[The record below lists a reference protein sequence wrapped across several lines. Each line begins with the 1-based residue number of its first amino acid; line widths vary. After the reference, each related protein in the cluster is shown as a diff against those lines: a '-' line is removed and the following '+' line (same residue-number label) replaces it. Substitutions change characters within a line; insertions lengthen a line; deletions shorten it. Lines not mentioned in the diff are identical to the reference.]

1 MALPAWL
8 NRLQPQAPVA
18 EPAPTYAPE
27 IQSNELPAQIPQYQ
41 YVEPTYDNIWQPR
54 NESKV
59 KQTAEIASKVYQDK
73 FPEMWQGVGTDS
85 QSIADWGRQKNEQ
98 TAPVKAGEEMDNLSG
113 FEFTGLLDGLNAD
126 VSNIVEEGRVGRGK
140 LTQDP
145 TEGYYTDEYRA
156 WLRDPEANSLPDGDI
171 RVEGGKSTPELWG
184 DIAYQGVG
192 NFLEGIH
199 GINTNLRQARS
210 NAAEDG
216 AEFVYNINGVG
227 QYTNDDLQ
235 GITWEFQESADNE
248 EPTYWQIGYQSSNGN
263 FYSLDQLYDT
273 SAISLY
279 DNDTVQLGDGSHISW
294 DEWESL
300 LNSEITDVNITNE
313 EAQELPE
320 TVSAIPYTALA
331 VLPDGNK
338 VTADQIN
345 NADYEQSNLGF
356 ANWNK
361 LDPEIPINFAALFDG
376 DDETGVFDNLGD
388 FVPFTADILA
398 SSLPYMVPGYNALT
412 ASSTILPELEGYDS
426 MTFDPNTGT
435 YADVERNNAQSL
447 GGVALGPGELISE
460 RLGGVIPGFKL
471 KTGAKPLSGGKRF
484 LKTIGEEA
492 LEELAMTPIET
503 LQQQGFDDFAKNT
516 DEFGNPID
524 TSAGER
530 FRNFAI
536 DGVQDATA
544 GALLGGLL
552 GGPVQLRDAT
562 LNRYNNTR
570 LAPEIQPDIQ
580 GISSEQQS
588 RLEELLR
595 MQNGGN

>member
-73 FPEMWQGVGTDS
+73 LPEMWQGVGTDS

-113 FEFTGLLDGLNAD
+113 FEFTGPLDGLNAD

-140 LTQDP
+140 LAQDP

>member
-73 FPEMWQGVGTDS
+73 FPEMWQGVGIDS

-113 FEFTGLLDGLNAD
+113 FEFTGPLDGLNAD

-227 QYTNDDLQ
+227 QYTNDDLK

-588 RLEELLR
+588 RLEELLH